1 VIDKETKKPRGY
13 AFIEYVHT
21 RDMKSKFVI
30 ANAPCILVSV
40 YYLIIYDLTLVGT
53 RCIQAC
59 RWDKSGQQEGSS

>member
-21 RDMKSKFVI
+21 QGHEKFVI

-40 YYLIIYDLTLVGT
+40 YYLIIYDLTLVVT

-59 RWDKSGQQEGSS
+59 RWEKWTAGG